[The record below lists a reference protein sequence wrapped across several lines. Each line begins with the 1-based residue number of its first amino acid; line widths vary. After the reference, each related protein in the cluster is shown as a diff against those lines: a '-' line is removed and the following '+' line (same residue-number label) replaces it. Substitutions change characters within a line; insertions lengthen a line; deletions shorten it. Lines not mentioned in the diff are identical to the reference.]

1 MKKWTEISFQKF
13 KMSDENLIHI
23 RLDYRE
29 AFNTKKGLLS
39 SQMYL
44 LRLLRNIENYKFLR
58 IKELQQKQRLVE
70 KIKKTK
76 TSIKILERTLP
87 KTKIPKY
94 LKKGREESE
103 KENFKIKTHDKNIES
118 QLSEIK
124 RKLDNLQR
132 ENLELI

>member
-1 MKKWTEISFQKF
+1 
-13 KMSDENLIHI
+13 MSDENLIHI

-58 IKELQQKQRLVE
+58 MKELQQKQRLVE
-70 KIKKTK
+70 KIRKT
-76 TSIKILERTLP
+76 LERTLP
-87 KTKIPKY
+87 KAKIPKY
-94 LKKGREESE
+94 LKKSGEESE
-103 KENFKIKTHDKNIES
+103 KENFKIKTHDRNIES